1 MEVLIRLA
9 ASELPQ
15 SDDED
20 SDRSLSET
28 VVDMN
33 NEDKVEPVIRD
44 SSTDIFLTEVSFLFD
59 TFFPELDML
68 MWKL

>member
-9 ASELPQ
+9 ASELPH

-59 TFFPELDML
+59 TFFQN
-68 MWKL
+68 